1 MAHLLLVLAGKLGD
15 GLGTHVRRHDD
26 DRVLEGHLAT
36 LTVSQTAVVKHL
48 QQHVENIRMGLLHLV
63 EQDHGVRTTAHGLGE
78 LAALVVAHV
87 SRRRTDQT
95 LDAELLHVLRHVDTH
110 ERTLVIE
117 QALGQRL
124 GELGLAHAGGAQ
136 EEEAADGLV
145 RIGETRTAATHG
157 RGDSGDRLVLADDA
171 LMQLALQALQLV
183 ELALHHLGD
192 GHTGPSAHDLGDLIG
207 GHLLVQ
213 ALAVLLLL
221 RLERGLGIL
230 NLLLQARDHGVAQ
243 LGRTAQVAI
252 ARRALLFALGL
263 IELALELLHVVDGV
277 LLVEP
282 AGLLHV
288 ELFLNLGD
296 FLAQGLQ
303 TLLGGVVGLLHER
316 LFLDLQLGE
325 LTRGGVDLDRHAV
338 ELHAQAACGLVDQ
351 VDGLVGQEAIG
362 DVAIGEVGSC
372 HERAIGDVHAVEDL
386 VLLLETTQDRDGV
399 LDGRLAH
406 HHGLET
412 TRERRILF
420 DVLAVFVERGR
431 ADRVQ
436 VATGKRRLENVAGV
450 HGALGGTRAHD
461 GVELIDE
468 QDDLALGLLHFLEH
482 GLQAVLELAAV
493 FGAGDQRAHVELDKV
508 AVAQGAR
515 HVAGHDTLGDAL
527 DDGRLADARL
537 TDEHGVV
544 LGATGQDLDGAANL
558 IGTAD
563 DRVELAG
570 AGQIADV
577 ATVLLQCLKLS
588 LVLGRRH
595 AVIAT
600 QLLVDLLDALL
611 GDAGVAQY
619 TTGLALVLGKRHQQ
633 MLSHHKAVAHLGGL
647 LLGLFDDAD
656 ELVGQAHLL
665 ALARNLGRVVDGI
678 LCGAC
683 ELSRVGTDALDDHG
697 DIALAG
703 TEQGRQQ
710 MNRLHRAGLRIG
722 SRAHGGL
729 QRLARRHC

>member
-1 MAHLLLVLAGKLGD
+1 
-15 GLGTHVRRHDD
+15 
-26 DRVLEGHLAT
+26 
-36 LTVSQTAVVKHL
+36 
-48 QQHVENIRMGLLHLV
+48 
-63 EQDHGVRTTAHGLGE
+63 
-78 LAALVVAHV
+78 
-87 SRRRTDQT
+87 
-95 LDAELLHVLRHVDTH
+95 
-110 ERTLVIE
+110 
-117 QALGQRL
+117 
-124 GELGLAHAGGAQ
+124 
-136 EEEAADGLV
+136 
-145 RIGETRTAATHG
+145 
-157 RGDSGDRLVLADDA
+157 
-171 LMQLALQALQLV
+171 MQLTLQALQLV
-183 ELALHHLGD
+183 ELALHHLGH
-192 GHTGPSAHDLGDLIG
+192 GHAGPGTHDLGDLIG
-207 GHLLVQ
+207 GHLFVE

-221 RLERGLGIL
+221 RLERSLGIL
-230 NLLLQARDHGVAQ
+230 NLLLQTRNHGVAQ
-243 LGRTAQVAI
+243 LGRTAQVAV

-263 IELALELLHVVDGV
+263 VELALKLLHVVDGV

-288 ELFLNLGD
+288 ELFLDLGNL
-296 FLAQGLQ
+296 LAQGLQ

-316 LFLDLQLGE
+316 LLLDLQLGE
-325 LTRGGVDLDRHAV
+325 LTRGGVDLDRHAI
-338 ELHAQAACGLVDQ
+338 ELHAQAACGFIDQ
-351 VDGLVGQEAIG
+351 VDGLVGQEAVG

-386 VLLLETTQDRDGV
+386 VLLLKATQDRDGV

-406 HHGLET
+406 HNGLET
-412 TRERRILF
+412 TRERRVLL

-431 ADRVQ
+431 ADRMQ
-436 VATGKRRLENVAGV
+436 VATGERRLEDVTGV
-450 HGALGGTRAHD
+450 HGALSGTRAHD

-493 FGAGDQRAHVELDKV
+493 LGAGDQCAHVELDKV
-508 AVAQGAR
+508 AVAQRAR
-515 HVAGHDTLGDAL
+515 HVAGHDTLGDTL
-527 DDGRLADARL
+527 DDSRFTDARL

-544 LGATGQDLDGAANL
+544 LGATGQDLDGTTDL

-570 AGQIADV
+570 AGKVADV
-577 ATVLLQCLKLS
+577 ASVLLQRLKLG

-611 GDAGVAQY
+611 GHAGVAQY
-619 TTGLALVLGKRHQQ
+619 TTSLALVLGKCHQQ
-633 MLSHHKAVAHLGGL
+633 MLGHHKAVAHLGSLLFGL
-647 LLGLFDDAD
+647 LDDAD

-665 ALARNLGRVVDGI
+665 TLARNLGRVVDGI
-678 LCGAC
+678 LRGAC
-683 ELSRVGTDALDDHG
+683 ELGRFGADALDDHG

-710 MNRLHRAGLRIG
+710 VNRLHRAGLRIG